1 MLGGA
6 FTEMRG
12 GISVGIHK
20 WFLKLI
26 SRNFFGGISPRISE
40 KALKKNLKKF
50 GEDFLKHSMQG
61 FLKQSFE
68 KCWRNS

>member
-40 KALKKNLKKF
+40 ESTEKKSEEIRGGFFKAF
-50 GEDFLKHSMQG
+50 YARFS
-61 FLKQSFE
+61 
-68 KCWRNS
+68 